1 MMKGQCYIPRII
13 SIKLLI
19 GKLWVIQRNI
29 EAEEKWVLKK
39 EELEKKIKRSNFLL
53 LKWIK

>member
-1 MMKGQCYIPRII
+1 MKGQCYIPRII